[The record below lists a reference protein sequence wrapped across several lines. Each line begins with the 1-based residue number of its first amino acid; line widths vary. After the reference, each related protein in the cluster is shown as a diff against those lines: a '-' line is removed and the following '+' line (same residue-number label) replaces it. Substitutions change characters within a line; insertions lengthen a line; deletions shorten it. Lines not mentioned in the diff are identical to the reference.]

1 MPLTVVS
8 HTGERLREIDAT
20 GFRQLYELIGT
31 SAVAMTKRVTQTIVG
46 GDSFLIPVG
55 GLAEPARPITLL
67 PDSSRI
73 AMDYASGELYVFYDR
88 LVTIDPASREPF
100 LPHVHTEAKLSG
112 ESTRVFVQTLTG
124 KKMQF
129 VFFPTETIE
138 GVMTKIHDQE
148 GIPLDQQRLIF
159 AGKQLDRALTLA
171 EYNIIDGSIVH
182 LALYLRGGMAHWT
195 SSRRDYE
202 MLYAQTFNAPADQA
216 PVTLNLRLLDGSN
229 VPLRVSADSSVDALK
244 RAIVAIERPH
254 LAVDDLLARVRL
266 GHYGDA
272 IKALGGASI
281 VHLSL
286 VTDDDLV
293 EIGMSAAERATL
305 LGALFR
311 ISATRE
317 F

>member
-1 MPLTVVS
+1 M
-8 HTGERLREIDAT
+8 
-20 GFRQLYELIGT
+20 
-31 SAVAMTKRVTQTIVG
+31 IV
-46 GDSFLIPVG
+46 
-55 GLAEPARPITLL
+55 
-67 PDSSRI
+67 
-73 AMDYASGELYVFYDR
+73 
-88 LVTIDPASREPF
+88 
-100 LPHVHTEAKLSG
+100 
-112 ESTRVFVQTLTG
+112 
-124 KKMQF
+124 
-129 VFFPTETIE
+129 
-138 GVMTKIHDQE
+138 
-148 GIPLDQQRLIF
+148 RLIF
-159 AGKQLDRALTLA
+159 AGKQLDRALTLYD
-171 EYNIIDGSIVH
+171 YNVIDGSIVH

-202 MLYAQTFNAPADQA
+202 MLYAQTFNAPTDHA
-216 PVTLNLRLLDGSN
+216 PVTLNLRLLDGRN

-311 ISATRE
+311 ISATRD